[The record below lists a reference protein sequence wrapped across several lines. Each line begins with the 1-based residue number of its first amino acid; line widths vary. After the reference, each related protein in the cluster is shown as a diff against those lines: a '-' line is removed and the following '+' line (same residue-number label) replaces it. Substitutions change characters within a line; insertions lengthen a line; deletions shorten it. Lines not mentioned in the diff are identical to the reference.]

1 MAVETRSTRTRRDR
15 EQDDAKLPRILAIV
29 VTHDGRKWLKDCLVG
44 LASQTYPFVDVLVV
58 DDASPDV
65 EGAPALKRIAKRHL
79 RRRRWGFL
87 RTPRPLGFG
96 GAINWAMSRA
106 RVTADLLLFIHDDAE
121 LTPDSIE
128 KMVGRILSDE
138 MTAIVGPKIVAWDD
152 PTHLEEVGMATDRF
166 GYPYKGLED
175 DEIDSGQHDVS
186 HEVFYVT
193 STCML
198 VRHDV
203 FRQLRGWD
211 ARMRAFSE
219 DLDLCWRARL
229 LGHSVRVEPLAKA
242 RHVIAL
248 AKGER
253 SSRFTPTRY
262 YIRRNRFRAVGKNVS
277 TSRLAGLIPQIMLL
291 TIVEMVGF
299 IVLRQPRE
307 ILNLLR
313 ALGWN
318 FVNSFQT
325 LGERRRSQ
333 RDRVVSDRKLR
344 RLTVRESTRVRSYM
358 GHQADRLEEAW
369 GRGSAAFSRRREM
382 LRAINARTAG
392 IAVVVLLAVVIGFL
406 LCFRHFLWAPQAAI
420 GELLPYPDRATALL
434 RAWTS
439 PWLTTG
445 LGQPGP
451 APPSFAL
458 LGFVPLLTFGAA
470 GAAQKLL
477 VIGLGGVA
485 LVGAYHLIGEVADR
499 RARLVAGFA
508 YALGGVGYAAMRS
521 GDLGALVFGAAAPFV
536 LHALIRL
543 TGWAR
548 PAGWNRNKSIA
559 RLALGAAI
567 SGAFV
572 PGSLV
577 LYLLAAVILAVF
589 RLDIGIRRPSLTG
602 LGTAVLG
609 LIAGWGL
616 LLPWSW
622 SWFAEGGA
630 LSRSLF
636 GPSSEVIAANYAG
649 HGALSVLLGQTPDA
663 PALFGLALPILGI
676 VAVVTGEGQRRRL
689 AVALWGLVAVSGLL
703 VAATTAGIA
712 PPFVSTPTAAAVIAA
727 IAFAGLAGLAAG
739 AFRLDLPRRGFGW
752 IHAGTV
758 LGISASIFLAGAG
771 FLPALWSGEW
781 APGRGLRGNLAAVSA
796 DVRSI
801 FAAEAKQGLQFR
813 ALWVGEAWSA
823 GYTTVARP
831 DVDLFVTGARG
842 QVLTDLFKNN
852 SASGQAA
859 FRRVVASIQEG
870 TTDRGGGLLGAFN
883 IRFVVLERGP
893 GAYRWLS
900 QRDLA
905 LYRDRPEYILLEN
918 SNHLPRAAIFNE
930 LPVYV
935 QALERDD
942 PVISAGGEIER
953 TDLAQGSPS
962 AYAAGD
968 VSGPGV
974 AFLAENEHP
983 GWEASID
990 GIRIERT
997 SSGWGNAFEIPADKA
1012 GRLSVSFP
1020 RTTDHIVWLVG
1031 VALAWTIV
1039 VGASFSRRKNP
1050 EVEPL

>member
-1 MAVETRSTRTRRDR
+1 MAVETRTTRTRRDR
-15 EQDDAKLPRILAIV
+15 EQDDANLPRILAIV
-29 VTHDGRKWLKDCLVG
+29 VTHDGRRWLKDCLVG
-44 LASQTYPFVDVLVV
+44 LNQQTYPFVDVLVV

-65 EGAPALKRIAKRHL
+65 EGATALKRIAKRHL

-121 LTPDSIE
+121 LTADSVE
-128 KMVGRILSDE
+128 KMVGRILADDT
-138 MTAIVGPKIVAWDD
+138 TAIVGPKIVAWDD
-152 PTHLEEVGMATDRF
+152 PKHLEEVGMATDRF

-198 VRHDV
+198 VRHEV
-203 FRQLRGWD
+203 FRQLKGWD

-242 RHVIAL
+242 RHAIAL
-248 AKGER
+248 ARGER
-253 SSRFTPTRY
+253 ASRFTPTRY
-262 YIRRNRFRAVGKNVS
+262 YIRRNRFRAVGKNAS
-277 TSRLAGLIPQIMLL
+277 APRLAGLIPQIVLL
-291 TIVEMVGF
+291 TVVEMIGF

-318 FVNSFQT
+318 FINSFQT
-325 LGERRRSQ
+325 LGERRRAQ
-333 RDRVVSDRKLR
+333 RGRIVTDRKLR
-344 RLTVRESTRVRSYM
+344 RLTVRETTRVRAYI

-369 GRGSAAFSRRREM
+369 GRGSAALSRRREM

-392 IAVVVLLAVVIGFL
+392 LTVVVLLGGLVGLL
-406 LCFRHFLWAPQAAI
+406 LCFRHFLWAPQVAI
-420 GELLPYPDRATALL
+420 GELLPYPERATALL

-439 PWLTTG
+439 PWQTIG

-458 LGFVPLLTFGAA
+458 LGFVPLITFGVA

-485 LVGAYHLIGEVADR
+485 LLGAYHLIGEVADR
-499 RARLVAGFA
+499 RARLVAGFT
-508 YALGGVGYAAMRS
+508 YALGGVGYAALRS
-521 GDLGALVFGAAAPFV
+521 GDLSALVFAAAAPFV
-536 LHALIRL
+536 LHSLIRL
-543 TGWAR
+543 TGWVR

-567 SGAFV
+567 SAAFV
-572 PGSLV
+572 PGALF

-589 RLDIGIRRPSLTG
+589 RLDVGARRGSLTG
-602 LGTAVLG
+602 LGASVVG
-609 LIAGWGL
+609 LAAGWAL

-622 SWFAEGGA
+622 TWLADGGT
-630 LSRSLF
+630 LDRSLF
-636 GPSSEVIAANYAG
+636 GPSSDVIAANYAG
-649 HGALSVLLGQTPDA
+649 HGAVSVVLGQTPDV
-663 PALFGLALPILGI
+663 PALFGLALPILGTI
-676 VAVVTGEGQRRRL
+676 AVVTGEGQRRRL
-689 AVALWGLVAVSGLL
+689 AVAFWGLVAVSGLL
-703 VAATTAGIA
+703 VAATTAGIV
-712 PPFVSTPTAAAVIAA
+712 PPLVSTPTSAAVIAA

-739 AFRLDLPRRGFGW
+739 AFRLDLPRRGLGW

-758 LGISASIFLAGAG
+758 LGVSASIFLVGAG
-771 FLPALWSGEW
+771 FLPAMWAGDW
-781 APGRGLRGNLAAVSA
+781 APGRGLRGNLALASA

-801 FAAEAKQGLQFR
+801 FAAEAVQGRQFR
-813 ALWVGEAWSA
+813 ALWVGDAWSA
-823 GYTTVARP
+823 GQPTAARP
-831 DVDLFVTGARG
+831 NPDLFVTGSRG
-842 QVLTDLFKNN
+842 QVLTDLFENN
-852 SASGQAA
+852 RASGDAA
-859 FRRVVASIQEG
+859 LGRVVASIQEG

-883 IRFVVLERGP
+883 VRFVVLERGP
-893 GAYRWLS
+893 GAFRWLS

-905 LYRDRPEYILLEN
+905 LHRDRPEYILLEN
-918 SNHLPRAAIFNE
+918 TNELPRAAVFNE

-942 PVISAGGEIER
+942 PALTSAGAEIER
-953 TDLAQGSPS
+953 TGLSQDSPS
-962 AYAAGD
+962 AYVADD

-974 AFLAENEHP
+974 AFLAENVHP
-983 GWEASID
+983 GWTASVD
-990 GIRIERT
+990 GETLERS
-997 SSGWGNAFEIPADKA
+997 SSGWGNAFAIPAGTA
-1012 GRLSVSFP
+1012 GRLSLSFP
-1020 RTTDHIVWLVG
+1020 HTTEHIVWLIG
-1031 VALAWTIV
+1031 IALAWIV
-1039 VGASFSRRKNP
+1039 VIGASFSRRKT
-1050 EVEPL
+1050 EVEPV